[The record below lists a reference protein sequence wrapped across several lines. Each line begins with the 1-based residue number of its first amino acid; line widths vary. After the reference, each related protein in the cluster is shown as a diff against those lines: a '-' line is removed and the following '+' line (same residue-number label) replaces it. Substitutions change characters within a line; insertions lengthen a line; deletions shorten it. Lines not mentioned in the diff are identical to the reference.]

1 MNRKLIK
8 NKIAAVVL
16 IILGIINTALTNDIL
31 LLIVGSIVSIGLL
44 VSKDDLIN

>member
-16 IILGIINTALTNDIL
+16 IILGIVNTALTNDIL
-31 LLIVGSIVSIGLL
+31 LLIVGSIISVGLL
-44 VSKDDLIN
+44 ASKDNLIS